1 MTEQFVYL
9 ALAMV
14 FGLIGAGAANK
25 LRLPAVTGYL
35 VAGLILGLIKVIP
48 METLHGFALLTD
60 LALGFIA
67 FSIGNELKIS
77 ILRKLGRIPIMITVG
92 EAMGAVAVLFVLLMI
107 FGYPLPTALMLSA
120 IGASTAPAATLMII
134 RQYRADGPVT
144 RMLLPVV
151 AMDNTIALMTFS
163 IAAAISQVLVAGASG
178 SYAWMILNPIIEIGG
193 SLLAGF
199 ALGFILS
206 FLFRFF
212 EKDNDRLALVIATVL
227 LGVGLSAWIQ
237 LSALLVCMAAGATMS
252 NLSKHSLRVFKLTDA
267 FTPPLFLIF
276 LVLSGAELNLTM
288 LSTLGVMGLIYII
301 GRAVGK
307 VGGSFIGSR
316 LANAEPVIQKHM
328 GFTLI
333 PQAGVAIGLSLAAVR
348 ILPEY
353 GDQIRVVILS
363 STLIYEM
370 VGPVITRLALKR
382 AGELPDLEKIGKDC
396 KPSR

>member
-9 ALAMV
+9 ALAMIL
-14 FGLIGAGAANK
+14 GLLGAGLANK
-25 LRLPAVTGYL
+25 LKLPSVTGYL
-35 VAGLILGLIKVIP
+35 TAGLVLGLVKVIP

-67 FSIGNELKIS
+67 FSIGNELKLS
-77 ILRKLGRIPIMITVG
+77 VLRRLGKAPILITVG
-92 EAMGAVAVLFVLLMI
+92 EAMGAVVVLFVLLLI

-120 IGASTAPAATLMII
+120 IGASTAPAATLMIV
-134 RQYRADGPVT
+134 RQYRAEGPVT

-151 AMDNTIALMTFS
+151 AMDNTIALITFS
-163 IAAAISQVLVAGASG
+163 IAAAISEVLVAGS
-178 SYAWMILNPIIEIGG
+178 SISFAWMILYPILEIGG

-199 ALGFILS
+199 VIGLLLS
-206 FLFRFF
+206 MMIRYF
-212 EKDNDRLALVIATVL
+212 EKDNDRLALVIAAVL
-227 LGVGLSAWIQ
+227 LGVGISAWIH

-267 FTPPLFLIF
+267 FTPPIFLIF

-288 LSTLGVMGLIYII
+288 LRTLGIMGVIYII

-307 VGGSFIGSR
+307 IGGSFIGSR
-316 LANAEPVIQKHM
+316 LAKAEPVIQKHM

-353 GDQIRVVILS
+353 GEQIRVVILS
-363 STLIYEM
+363 ATMIYEL
-370 VGPVITRLALKR
+370 VGPIITRLALKS
-382 AGELPDLEKIGKDC
+382 AGEIPDLEKSC
-396 KPSR
+396 